1 MKTGA
6 SKLTYESPCFRIV
19 ILKLENYF
27 LASQTD
33 LEGTTSESVEY
44 EDF

>member
-1 MKTGA
+1 MKTGT
-6 SKLTYESPCFRIV
+6 SKLTYESPRFRIV

>member
-1 MKTGA
+1 MN
-6 SKLTYESPCFRIV
+6 YESPRSMI
-19 ILKLENYF
+19 IGLKLENSF

-33 LEGTTSESVEY
+33 LEGTANESVEY

>member
-1 MKTGA
+1 MN
-6 SKLTYESPCFRIV
+6 YESPRSRV
-19 ILKLENYF
+19 IGLKLESSF

-33 LEGTTSESVEY
+33 LEGTTNESVEY